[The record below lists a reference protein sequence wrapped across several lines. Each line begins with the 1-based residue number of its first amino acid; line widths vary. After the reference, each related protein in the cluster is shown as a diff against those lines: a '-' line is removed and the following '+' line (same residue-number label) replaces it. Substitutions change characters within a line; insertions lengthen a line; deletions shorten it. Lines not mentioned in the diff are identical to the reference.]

1 MARLTHSFTITKDP
15 IVQYQNQ
22 LREKT
27 QNTYLEELI
36 GEFKESRSRE
46 ARRIPL
52 MEILEGIDIT
62 KEFPD
67 IEERRQFFNA
77 YMLKLIHSAPFYPG
91 KERAEIFLMAY
102 GLLKGYE
109 SISLV
114 GPRRT
119 KYLSGFKN
127 TLSEN
132 STSKTVSDEENKI
145 IKELCEKIV
154 DLFSKGEKL
163 HILDDLDLDYVLEE
177 PQYYPSS
184 PLADR
189 GREEINKN
197 EDKNI
202 AIERTPDISQEASSI
217 IQENR
222 QAIQKTPVH
231 QITRKAI
238 ICFLVAFIIGGSILY
253 FILDAISRP
262 IYENNHPT
270 SETMLDYVS
279 RKIKT
284 EPSYCYPVAQG
295 IIQMLKESDNK
306 QALAQ
311 NTDYRLMA
319 EFVQK
324 TQEKS
329 ASSTNGALIGMAQW
343 YKDEDIKTGNTTQEY
358 ASYAEATVN
367 LLNDHLIRHETIMD
381 TLPDRHWIIKTYS
394 DPSMIFI
401 EEDNTLPL
409 DSRWVY
415 YDFTLEGDIPDL
427 ETKTL
432 FVIGFNQQDY
442 SIGLFDTNTVNYL
455 SAETPSPTYFVG
467 TENTTPTIIPYR
479 TPSATVEP

>member
-1 MARLTHSFTITKDP
+1 MAKIEHIFTTTRDP
-15 IVQYQNQ
+15 IVQYNNQ

-27 QNTYLEELI
+27 QKTYLNELI

-189 GREEINKN
+189 GREEKKD

-202 AIERTPDISQEASSI
+202 CIERFPDDSQEASSI

-222 QAIQKTPVH
+222 QAIKKTPVR
-231 QITRKAI
+231 QITRKTVI
-238 ICFLVAFIIGGSILY
+238 YLLIVLIVGSGILY
-253 FILDAISRP
+253 FIFDAISRP
-262 IYENNHPT
+262 TYGKNHPT
-270 SETMLDYVS
+270 SETMLNYVS
-279 RKIKT
+279 RKIET
-284 EPSYCYPVAQG
+284 DPSYCFMVAQG
-295 IIQMLKESDNK
+295 IIEMLEESGNIHTLD
-306 QALAQ
+306 Q

-343 YKDEDIKTGNTTQEY
+343 YKAEDIKTGNTTQEY
-358 ASYAEATVN
+358 ASYAEAMVN
-367 LLNDHLIRHETIMD
+367 LLNDHLIRHEAIID
-381 TLPDRHWIIKTYS
+381 TVPERHWVVKTYS

-415 YDFTLEGDIPDL
+415 YDFILEGEVSNP
-427 ETKTL
+427 EVNTL

-442 SIGLFDTNTVNYL
+442 RIGLFDTNKVNHL
-455 SAETPSPTYFVG
+455 SVETPPPTYYEG
-467 TENTTPTIIPYR
+467 DENTPPTIIPYR
-479 TPSATVEP
+479 TPSATVKP

>member
-1 MARLTHSFTITKDP
+1 MARLTHSFSITKDP

-27 QNTYLEELI
+27 QKTYFEELI

-62 KEFPD
+62 KDFPD

-77 YMLKLIHSAPFYPG
+77 YMLKLIYSAPFYPG

-109 SISLV
+109 NISLV
-114 GPRRT
+114 GARRT

-127 TLSEN
+127 TLSDN

-145 IKELCEKIV
+145 INELCEKIV

-189 GREEINKN
+189 GREEKKD

-202 AIERTPDISQEASSI
+202 GIEKIPDDSQEDSSI

-222 QAIQKTPVH
+222 QASKKTPVR
-231 QITRKAI
+231 QITRKTVMYLLI
-238 ICFLVAFIIGGSILY
+238 VLIVGSGVLY
-253 FILDAISRP
+253 FILNAISRP
-262 IYENNHPT
+262 IYKKNHPT
-270 SETMLDYVS
+270 SETMLYYVS
-279 RKIKT
+279 RKIET
-284 EPSYCYPVAQG
+284 DPSYCYLVAQG
-295 IIQMLKESDNK
+295 IIEMHKESGNIH
-306 QALAQ
+306 ALDQ

-343 YKDEDIKTGNTTQEY
+343 YKAEDIKTGNTTQEY
-358 ASYAEATVN
+358 ASYAEAMVN
-367 LLNDHLIRHETIMD
+367 LLNDHLIRHEAIID
-381 TLPDRHWIIKTYS
+381 TVPERHWVVKTYS

-401 EEDNTLPL
+401 EEDNTLPH

-415 YDFTLEGDIPDL
+415 YDFILEGEVSNP
-427 ETKTL
+427 EVNTL

-442 SIGLFDTNTVNYL
+442 SIGLFDTNNVNHL
-455 SAETPSPTYFVG
+455 SVETPPPTYYEG
-467 TENTTPTIIPYR
+467 DENTPPTIIPYR
-479 TPSATVEP
+479 TPSATVKP

>member
-1 MARLTHSFTITKDP
+1 MARLTHSFSITKDP

-27 QNTYLEELI
+27 QKTYFEELI

-77 YMLKLIHSAPFYPG
+77 YMLKLIYSAPFYPG

-109 SISLV
+109 NISLV

-127 TLSEN
+127 TLSDN

-145 IKELCEKIV
+145 INELCEKIV

-189 GREEINKN
+189 GREEKKD

-202 AIERTPDISQEASSI
+202 GIEKIPDDSQEDSSI

-222 QAIQKTPVH
+222 QESKKTPVR
-231 QITRKAI
+231 QITLKTVMYLLI
-238 ICFLVAFIIGGSILY
+238 VLIVGSGVLY
-253 FILDAISRP
+253 FILNAISRP
-262 IYENNHPT
+262 IYEKNHPT
-270 SETMLDYVS
+270 SETMLYYVS
-279 RKIKT
+279 RKIET
-284 EPSYCYPVAQG
+284 DPSYCYLVAQG
-295 IIQMLKESDNK
+295 IIEMLEESGNIHTLD
-306 QALAQ
+306 Q

-343 YKDEDIKTGNTTQEY
+343 YKAEDIKTGNATQEY
-358 ASYAEATVN
+358 APYAEALVN

-409 DSRWVY
+409 DSRWVD
-415 YDFTLEGDIPDL
+415 YDFTVEGEVSNP
-427 ETKTL
+427 EVNTL

-442 SIGLFDTNTVNYL
+442 SVGLFDINTVNYL
-455 SAETPSPTYFVG
+455 SEEMPPPTYFVG
-467 TENTTPTIIPYR
+467 TENTTPTITPYR